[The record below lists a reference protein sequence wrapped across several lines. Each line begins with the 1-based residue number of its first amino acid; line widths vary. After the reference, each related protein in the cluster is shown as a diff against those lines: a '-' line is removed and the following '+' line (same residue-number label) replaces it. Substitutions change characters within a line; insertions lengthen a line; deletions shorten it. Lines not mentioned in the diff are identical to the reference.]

1 MLKLLHAGDFHLDTP
16 FRSLPPQEARRRRQ
30 EQRRALDDL
39 RDLAAAQSVDL
50 ALLTGDLFDAQT
62 IYPETAEALAA
73 ALGQFPCPVCI
84 SPGNH
89 DPFTDRSP
97 YHTAPWPDNVHI
109 FRSEAVT
116 ALPFPELGVRVY
128 GCAFTSP
135 VREDDPLAGFRAPQD
150 GLVNLGVFHTQ
161 VGKNNPYA
169 PIDPASLAQSG
180 LAYAALGHVHQALP
194 PDLSSPTPWAYCG
207 CLMGRGFDEVG
218 DKGACIV
225 TIDGGKVT
233 DWQPVPLA
241 KSCYLLLEVDV
252 TGLDPQAALLDA
264 LGRDHTEDYC
274 RVTLKGESAALE
286 LDLLTDAVQDRCRA
300 LELRDDT
307 VLPLDTWARA
317 DETTLTGL
325 FLQEIRQRLQ
335 SEADP
340 AAQRRLR
347 LALRYGLAALE
358 GREAPQP

>member
-30 EQRRALDDL
+30 EQRQALDTL
-39 RDLAAAQSVDL
+39 RDLAIARSVDL
-50 ALLTGDLFDAQT
+50 TLLAGDLFDAQT
-62 IYPETAEALAA
+62 IYPETVEALAA

-84 SPGNH
+84 APGNH

-116 ALPFPELGVRVY
+116 ALPFPELGARVY

-135 VREDDPLAGFRAPQD
+135 VREDDPLADFHAEED

-161 VGKNNPYA
+161 VGKQNAYA
-169 PIDPASLAQSG
+169 PVDPASLAQSG
-180 LAYAALGHVHQALP
+180 LAYAALGHVHQAAP
-194 PDLSSPTPWAYCG
+194 PDLSASTPWAYCG
-207 CLMGRGFDEVG
+207 CLMGRGFDELG
-218 DKGACIV
+218 DKGAAIV
-225 TIDGGKVT
+225 TIDGGKVV
-233 DWQPVPLA
+233 DWQLVPLA
-241 KSCYLLLEVDV
+241 RSRYLLLDVDV
-252 TGLDPQAALLDA
+252 TGRDPQAALLDA
-264 LGRDHTEDYC
+264 LGHDYLEDYC
-274 RVTLKGESAALE
+274 RVTLRGETAALA
-286 LDLLTDAVQDRCRA
+286 LNLLSDAAQGRCRA
-300 LELRDDT
+300 LELRDET

-325 FLQEIRQRLQ
+325 FLQELRQRLQ
-335 SEADP
+335 EEADP

-347 LALRYGLAALE
+347 LALRYGLSALE

>member
-30 EQRRALDDL
+30 EQRQALDTL
-39 RDLAAAQSVDL
+39 RDLAIARSVDL
-50 ALLTGDLFDAQT
+50 TLLAGDLFDAQT
-62 IYPETAEALAA
+62 IYPETVEALAA

-84 SPGNH
+84 APGNH

-116 ALPFPELGVRVY
+116 ALPFPELGARVY

-135 VREDDPLAGFRAPQD
+135 VREDDPLADFHAEEG

-161 VGKNNPYA
+161 VGRQNAYA
-169 PIDPASLAQSG
+169 PVDPASLAQSG
-180 LAYAALGHVHQALP
+180 LAYAALGHVHQAAP
-194 PDLSSPTPWAYCG
+194 PDLSASTPWAYCG
-207 CLMGRGFDEVG
+207 CLMGRGFDELG
-218 DKGACIV
+218 DKGAAIV
-225 TIDGGKVT
+225 TIDGGKVV
-233 DWQPVPLA
+233 DWQLVPLA
-241 KSCYLLLEVDV
+241 RSRYLLLDVDV
-252 TGLDPQAALLDA
+252 TGHDPQAALLDA
-264 LGRDHTEDYC
+264 LGHDYLEDYC
-274 RVTLKGESAALE
+274 RVTLKGETAALE
-286 LDLLTDAVQDRCRA
+286 LNLLSDAAQGRCRA
-300 LELRDDT
+300 LELRDET

-325 FLQEIRQRLQ
+325 FLQELRQRLQ
-335 SEADP
+335 EEADP

-347 LALRYGLAALE
+347 LALRYGLSALE